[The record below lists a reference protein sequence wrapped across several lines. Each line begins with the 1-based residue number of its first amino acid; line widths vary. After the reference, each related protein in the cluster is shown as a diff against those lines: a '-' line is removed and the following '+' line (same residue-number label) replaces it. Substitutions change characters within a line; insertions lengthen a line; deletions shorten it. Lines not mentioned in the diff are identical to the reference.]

1 MVSHM
6 SKPSHAPSN
15 SRSSQASSNTPG
27 GHSKKSS
34 SSSNHNGQPREREQ
48 REPREQREQRPSRE
62 GTAQK
67 AAQDVAGLKDYQL
80 GDCLGKGAF
89 GSVYRALNWGTGETV
104 AIKQV
109 RLENL
114 GAADLKNMEMEID
127 LLKNLNHPNIVKYHG
142 FVRSSESLYIILEY
156 CENGS
161 LHSICKN
168 FGKFPEN
175 LVALYMSQVLHGL
188 LYLHE
193 QGVIHR
199 DIKGANILTTKEG
212 LVKLADFGVATKQ
225 SGLDQSSVV
234 GTPYWM
240 APEVIE
246 LSGATTSSDIWSLG
260 CTVIELIEGKPPYH
274 KLQPMQALF
283 RIVND
288 EHPPIPGSASP
299 LLREF
304 LMECF
309 QKNPTLRISAKR
321 LLKHPWI
328 LSAKRTVPAVPTKP
342 TEYQEAVKSVQEWN
356 EALKSPNSLRRSSR
370 LSGVHRSSPAAANG
384 AGAASRRAPAHVNLN
399 ISKHR
404 PTAESFRSPELDHD
418 DNWDNDFAESI
429 SPRALQM
436 PHLKPQDNFG
446 GLFSGDKLKAFA
458 SFESVTEMSEFGDG
472 ETTVKSP
479 MSRQQYQSLPK
490 ASGQRANERAQ
501 GANGKAVSTGRSS
514 RSTSSATDSEYEDRH
529 DVQPRTAF
537 LRGTPRSAQP
547 LRPRPAAPA
556 RPSQLFR
563 EDTVEDYSDLMPTD
577 EGAFERKLASMQYAQ
592 PPAMLP
598 KQIVVTNNNC
608 TNNNS
613 PSDTFSP
620 RLFHPS
626 DLKAGPKATRDLKSG
641 GNIHQRSASSTSNR
655 KLQRTQ
661 SEIEIQKYAEDEGD
675 DFSDVF
681 GDIKGHLANPSRAES
696 DSGSE
701 HSSLAMITSKMA
713 NSFIIA
719 DEDDLDPFA
728 NLDEGLDNINLE
740 NNVARDRDDRLTKM
754 TEGLVGCL
762 KTSQPDDELLEIA
775 DQLLQVLHESPD
787 KRSIILRSH
796 GMLPILEILGTRPHN
811 EVVLPLLKIINLII
825 LEDAESQ
832 ESLSFLGGIPTICY
846 FASKKFPS
854 DIRKEAAAFVRQMY
868 QTSTLTLQMFIGC
881 GGINV
886 LVEFLEED
894 IDAERDLVLIG
905 VNGVFGVF
913 ELQGPTPKNDF
924 CRIFS
929 RSSVL
934 YPLSL
939 VLNRMV
945 EEDGEV
951 ARLIVGRIVQIFLI
965 FSQAESHVK
974 DLVADRMILKRVL
987 KDLRKMA
994 PPHQITMLKFIKNL
1008 SSLSSTHEALQNSNA
1023 IDILIELLKST
1034 RQKDATSRSQ
1044 NRSASDP
1051 KRLPPFHREISNQI
1065 LNTMYNLCRHNK
1077 SRQEEAALSDIIPL
1091 LKEVVREGGP
1101 LKEFA
1106 LPVLLEMVNS
1116 GKVAR
1121 KMLWDA
1127 KGLAFYVSLLGDR
1140 NWAVTALDAIFVW
1153 LQEETARVEQYL
1165 LSSQSSFTMAV
1176 ISAYTSADLPHSTFE
1191 NMLEPLQK
1199 VVRLSPPIAASL
1211 AVPEIFSRTEQK
1223 LGHKDAVTRLN
1234 FLRILRTICDA
1245 KDEGCWLVR
1254 AFGCYERITWLME
1267 HDSAVL
1273 VRQMAEELVRA
1284 CDEVELSG
1292 INKGSNGKRSV
1303 SRASAAGLN
1312 LRRPASS
1319 AGGRRDGSGSSTG
1332 STLIGSGMGLTPP
1345 TPNSLKNTF
1354 MLPPMS
1360 GTPTSLGSGRD
1371 RITRSQSSTAMWDL
1385 AEDPTTALPPP
1396 PSSGRSKPPALARSS
1411 TSFAA
1416 LQSNAGTPTH
1426 SRTPSRP
1433 PSRDA
1438 ATSLARIEANKSNSR
1453 LPKARQGRLSEAVIR
1468 RRQSTVGENDA
1479 PGNSNGGSSAATP
1492 TQAMTPTAVAPH
1504 PLPRLQIVRRRRETS
1519 GGEMSTAGR
1528 PKGTAAD

>member
-1 MVSHM
+1 MVSHAP
-6 SKPSHAPSN
+6 KPGHA
-15 SRSSQASSNTPG
+15 
-27 GHSKKSS
+27 KKSS
-34 SSSNHNGQPREREQ
+34 SSSNHNGQPRE
-48 REPREQREQRPSRE
+48 REQRPSRE

-127 LLKNLNHPNIVKYHG
+127 LLKNLNHANIVKYHG

-356 EALKSPNSLRRSSR
+356 EALKSPSSLRRSSR
-370 LSGVHRSSPAAANG
+370 LSTGLQRPSLVGANSAGSGSRPAPVN
-384 AGAASRRAPAHVNLN
+384 VNLN
-399 ISKHR
+399 IPKHR

-436 PHLKPQDNFG
+436 PHLKPQDNFA
-446 GLFSGDKLKAFA
+446 GLFSNDRLKAFA
-458 SFESVTEMSEFGDG
+458 SFESVTELPEYGDG
-472 ETTVKSP
+472 EATVKSP
-479 MSRQQYQSLPK
+479 VNLHQYQSFPK
-490 ASGQRANERAQ
+490 ASGQRASARAS
-501 GANGKAVSTGRSS
+501 GASSRAGSARPSS
-514 RSTSSATDSEYEDRH
+514 RSTSSATDSEYE
-529 DVQPRTAF
+529 
-537 LRGTPRSAQP
+537 
-547 LRPRPAAPA
+547 
-556 RPSQLFR
+556 
-563 EDTVEDYSDLMPTD
+563 E
-577 EGAFERKLASMQYAQ
+577 
-592 PPAMLP
+592 
-598 KQIVVTNNNC
+598 
-608 TNNNS
+608 
-613 PSDTFSP
+613 
-620 RLFHPS
+620 
-626 DLKAGPKATRDLKSG
+626 
-641 GNIHQRSASSTSNR
+641 
-655 KLQRTQ
+655 
-661 SEIEIQKYAEDEGD
+661 
-675 DFSDVF
+675 
-681 GDIKGHLANPSRAES
+681 SRAES

-701 HSSLAMITSKMA
+701 HSSLAMLTSKMA
-713 NSFIIA
+713 SSFTIA

-740 NNVARDRDDRLTKM
+740 NNVARDRDDRLTKT
-754 TEGLVGCL
+754 TESLVGCL
-762 KTSQPDDELLEIA
+762 KTSQPDDELLDIA

-825 LEDAESQ
+825 LEDSEAQ

-987 KDLRKMA
+987 KDLRKMS

-1034 RQKDATSRSQ
+1034 RQKDAMSRSQ
-1044 NRSASDP
+1044 SRSASDP

-1165 LSSQSSFTMAV
+1165 LSSQSSFTTAV
-1176 ISAYTSADLPHSTFE
+1176 ISAYTSADLPQSTFE

-1211 AVPEIFSRTEQK
+1211 AVPEIFGRTEQK

-1245 KDEGCWLVR
+1245 KDEGCWLIR
-1254 AFGCYERITWLME
+1254 AFGCYERISWLME

-1284 CDEVELSG
+1284 CDQVEHSG
-1292 INKGSNGKRSV
+1292 INKGVNGKRSM
-1303 SRASAAGLN
+1303 SRASAVNMNMN

-1319 AGGRRDGSGSSTG
+1319 AGRRDGSGSSTG
-1332 STLIGSGMGLTPP
+1332 STLVSSGMGLTPP
-1345 TPNSLKNTF
+1345 TPNSLKSTF
-1354 MLPPMS
+1354 MLPQMN
-1360 GTPTSLGSGRD
+1360 TPTSLGSGRHAVS
-1371 RITRSQSSTAMWDL
+1371 RSQSSAAMWDL
-1385 AEDPTTALPPP
+1385 AEDPSVRP
-1396 PSSGRSKPPALARSS
+1396 PSSSRSKPPQLTRST
-1411 TSFAA
+1411 TSFAN
-1416 LQSNAGTPTH
+1416 LQQHANSPNAA
-1426 SRTPSRP
+1426 RTPSRP

-1438 ATSLARIEANKSNSR
+1438 ATSLARIEANNAAKSSSR
-1453 LPKARQGRLSEAVIR
+1453 LPKARPGRLNDAISR
-1468 RRQSTVGENDA
+1468 RRQSNVNTGPENEI
-1479 PGNSNGGSSAATP
+1479 PMHITTP
-1492 TQAMTPTAVAPH
+1492 TPTPTHAPPPAPTTNNTPH
-1504 PLPRLQIVRRRRETS
+1504 APPLPRLQIVRRRRETS
-1519 GGEMSTAGR
+1519 GGEMSTAAAR
-1528 PKGTAAD
+1528 KGPASSAAAD